1 MKATKFFQN
10 STEMADFAQ
19 QFRQDNKQN
28 KWFIRTFLR
37 CDHVINENRKAI
49 VLVDNETII
58 QRLITCKKCFNAQ
71 NPQSND
77 NHRTK

>member
-1 MKATKFFQN
+1 MKSTKYFQN
-10 STEMADFAQ
+10 STQMAEYAQ
-19 QFRQDNKQN
+19 QFRQESKQN

-37 CDHVINENRKAI
+37 CNHVINENRKAI

>member
-1 MKATKFFQN
+1 MKSTKYFQN
-10 STEMADFAQ
+10 STQMAEYAQ
-19 QFRQDNKQN
+19 QFRQESKQN

-49 VLVDNETII
+49 VLVDNENII

>member
-1 MKATKFFQN
+1 MKSTKYFQN

-19 QFRQDNKQN
+19 QFRQESKQN

-71 NPQSND
+71 KSS
-77 NHRTK
+77 K